1 MMGDLFKYSLTING
15 ASLVTQ
21 IVKNTSAMRNT
32 RVGSLVQKDPWKR
45 EWLSTPIF
53 VLGEFHGQRILAGYS
68 PWAQKELDTTEQPT
82 L

>member
-32 RVGSLVQKDPWKR
+32 RVGSLVQRDPWKR

-53 VLGEFHGQRILAGYS
+53 VPREFHEQRILAGYS
-68 PWAQKELDTTEQPT
+68 PWAHKELDTTEQLT